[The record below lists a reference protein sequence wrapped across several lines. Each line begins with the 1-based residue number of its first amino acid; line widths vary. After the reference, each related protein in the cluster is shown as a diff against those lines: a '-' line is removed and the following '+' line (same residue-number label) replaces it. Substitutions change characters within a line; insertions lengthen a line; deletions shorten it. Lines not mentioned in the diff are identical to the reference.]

1 MKRKANYSPRKKDTL
16 WLLLW
21 ITTWI
26 SMEGQTAMTN
36 IYGRDHQSL
45 NGKWEIII
53 DAASEGTGRRIYL
66 NKKPQEN
73 TEFVEYSFE
82 GGARLNVPGDFNS
95 QLLEL
100 KYYEG
105 SIWYKKEVELDKDA
119 EKRYFIY
126 FGGANY
132 LTEVYLNG
140 ELLGSHEGGFTP
152 FQFEIT
158 DHVKQG
164 NNFFIVHVN
173 NSRKEDGI
181 PSLRY
186 DWWNYGGITRDVMLV
201 ETPETY
207 IQDYTIQFAGKNRKE
222 IEVSVQLTGS
232 RLAGNN
238 IRVLIPEAKIEQV
251 LTTDATGKAT
261 TSFKATLQ
269 PWSPA
274 LPKLYDVVIS
284 SSYETIKERIG
295 FRTIKVEGSAILL
308 NGEPI
313 FLKGINIHEEIPMRG
328 GRAYSEADAAM
339 LLREARKLG
348 CNFIRFAHVSPFE
361 KMVRMAEEMGIMIW
375 EEIPAWQRIAFD
387 NPKTVTTGEKMIR
400 EMIARDKNRCA
411 VILWSVANETR
422 QDGIGRTEALINY
435 VSLARSID
443 PTRLITAAFNN
454 TYYNAST
461 GTLTLNDPVADILDV
476 VSINKYFGW
485 YNSWPISPG
494 QLKVEIA
501 TDRPLIYSEFGS
513 EALYGNDGNAEVAH
527 SWGELHQEK
536 LYRDHIQLF
545 ERIPNLQGTCPWV
558 LYDFRSPSRMHQLYQ
573 NEWNRKGL
581 ISDQG
586 FYKKAWYVMKQ
597 YYEEK

>member
-1 MKRKANYSPRKKDTL
+1 MKRKANYSPRKKDSL

-21 ITTWI
+21 MITWSAI
-26 SMEGQTAMTN
+26 EGQTAMTN
-36 IYGRDHQSL
+36 VYGRDYQTL

-53 DAASEGTGRRIYL
+53 DPASEGIGRRIYL

-251 LTTDATGKAT
+251 LTTDVTGKAT

-313 FLKGINIHEEIPMRG
+313 FLKGINIHEEIPMRS

-339 LLREARKLG
+339 LLREARNLG

-361 KMVRMAEEMGIMIW
+361 KIVRMAEEMGIMIW
-375 EEIPAWQRIAFD
+375 EEIPVWQRIAFD
-387 NPKTVTTGEKMIR
+387 NPQTVATGERMIR

-422 QDGIGRTEALINY
+422 QDAIGRTEALIHY
-435 VSLARSID
+435 VALARSID

-454 TYYNAST
+454 TRYNAST
-461 GTLTLNDPVADILDV
+461 GTLILEDPVASVLDV

-485 YNSWPISPG
+485 YNPWPIDPS
-494 QLKVEIA
+494 QLEVAIA
-501 TDRPLIYSEFGS
+501 PDRPLIYSEFGS